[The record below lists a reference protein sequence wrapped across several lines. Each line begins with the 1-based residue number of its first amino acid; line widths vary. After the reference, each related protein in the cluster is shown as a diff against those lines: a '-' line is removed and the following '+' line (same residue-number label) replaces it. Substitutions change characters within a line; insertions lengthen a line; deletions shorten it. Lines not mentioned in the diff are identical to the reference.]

1 MSKFKE
7 GNAGRPVGSLN
18 KTTKELR
25 ETISRILNKE
35 LENIDEY
42 KDSMTPKE
50 WLDILIKLLPY
61 RLTKAVPKHEPMES
75 EPRIFNVNIIQP
87 EDEQTA

>member
-1 MSKFKE
+1 MKFTE
-7 GNAGRPVGSLN
+7 GNPGRPKGAVNRS
-18 KTTKELR
+18 TKELR
-25 ETISRILNKE
+25 EAIGKILNRE

-50 WLDILIKLLPY
+50 WLDVLIKLLPY
-61 RLTKAVPKHEPMES
+61 RLTKAVPKHEPMDS